1 LKYDAGPPES
11 TGTMLALLVFCGS
24 DGEPDPAVERSRRVA
39 IEQVIRAELGD
50 EHLPDHVILFP
61 LHARL
66 GGKGAVDHDWCQ
78 VQYVTGS
85 LFRKAR
91 SPLFQHLTA
100 IRQAFLD
107 SGTKPA

>member
-1 LKYDAGPPES
+1 VLSGGPAS
-11 TGTMLALLVFCGS
+11 HFKLVLLVFAGG
-24 DGEPDPAVERSRRVA
+24 DMDPAMDPGVERSRRAA

-50 EHLPDHVILFP
+50 EHMPDHVVMFP
-61 LHARL
+61 LHARQ

-91 SPLFQHLTA
+91 SPVFQHLTA

-107 SGTKPA
+107 SGTRPA